1 MGLSKKPALRHR
13 QMHGLLIVAA
23 VFWINLFVL
32 GFFRAGGVLYVAM
45 VRTFECSYEKASWP
59 FSLAGATLCMTG
71 PFASALSRLLS
82 IRLIVTI
89 GALITSVAISCCF
102 FADEIVTVVILLGIL
117 YGIGTGLICNLT
129 PLLLTQCFE
138 KHRAIACGV
147 AYSGSTIGSFFWP
160 ALLEYLIHQYGLR
173 GSLLIYGAII
183 LHGVLGAILL
193 RPFAKVP
200 QAEADAPK
208 CAQESDR
215 DVLEPLQKC
224 QSVDFQPMHNG
235 SSNLPPQFTGRRIS
249 SHASL
254 ASATEETD
262 NLSTCA
268 ISVSNMCMV
277 LSDGDRRFSRDEQT
291 GPVLKKKCTSLSS
304 CDKLRGSSGFLHS
317 RRSSAETAV
326 HEGSVVAQAQEKEV
340 PENDNGAV
348 SWCSTVIRVVQRDLQ
363 LLRNQYFIF
372 VTISAVGFFFVF
384 STFIIIIPD
393 YATDQGLTP
402 SDGVFLLSVYGISDL
417 LSKPIPGLLA
427 YNNLLSNKG
436 IFISGGFIT
445 GLIMLVMPF
454 MHSYWS
460 FVVMTLLF
468 GLMTGGLIFM
478 SPVLLTEFLGPQLA
492 VMAFGLSNLFIGLAS
507 LMRPFIIGYFKDNWN
522 SYNGLFYTMAGA
534 CIFSSLIW
542 FVDPILT
549 KMQTRRN
556 EKADCEKPQ
565 AV

>member
-71 PFASALSRLLS
+71 PFASALSRLFS
-82 IRLIVTI
+82 IRALVTI
-89 GALITSVAISCCF
+89 GVLITSVAISCCF
-102 FADEIVTVVILLGIL
+102 FANEIVTVVVLLGIL

-160 ALLEYLIHQYGLR
+160 SLLEYLIQKYGLR

-200 QAEADAPK
+200 PAEADAPK
-208 CAQESDR
+208 GTQDSDG
-215 DVLEPLQKC
+215 DTLEPLQKC

-235 SSNLPPQFTGRRIS
+235 SSNLPTHFTGRRTC

-254 ASATEETD
+254 ASALEEND
-262 NLSTCA
+262 NISTCA

-277 LSDGDRRFSRDEQT
+277 LSDGDRRFSKDEQT
-291 GPVLKKKCTSLSS
+291 GPILKRKCTSATS
-304 CDKLRGSSGFLHS
+304 CDKLTGSSGVLNS
-317 RRSSAETAV
+317 RQSSAETV
-326 HEGSVVAQAQEKEV
+326 LHEDSVVAAQDKQV
-340 PENDNGAV
+340 PQDTNGAS
-348 SWCSTVIRVVQRDLQ
+348 SWCSTIVRVVRRDLQ

-402 SDGVFLLSVYGISDL
+402 SDGVFMLSVYGISDL

-427 YNNLLSNKG
+427 YNNIMSNKG

-445 GLIMLVMPF
+445 GLIMLVMPL

-460 FVVMTLLF
+460 FVLMTLLF

-507 LMRPFIIGYFKDNWN
+507 LMRPFIIGYFKDNWS

-549 KMQTRRN
+549 KMRTRKA
-556 EKADCEKPQ
+556 EKANSEMAQ

>member
-1 MGLSKKPALRHR
+1 
-13 QMHGLLIVAA
+13 
-23 VFWINLFVL
+23 
-32 GFFRAGGVLYVAM
+32 
-45 VRTFECSYEKASWP
+45 
-59 FSLAGATLCMTG
+59 
-71 PFASALSRLLS
+71 
-82 IRLIVTI
+82 
-89 GALITSVAISCCF
+89 
-102 FADEIVTVVILLGIL
+102 
-117 YGIGTGLICNLT
+117 GIGTGLICNLT

-160 ALLEYLIHQYGLR
+160 ALLEFLIQQYGLR

-193 RPFAKVP
+193 RPFAEVP
-200 QAEADAPK
+200 KAEAVVPK
-208 CAQESDR
+208 RAQESDR

-224 QSVDFQPMHNG
+224 QKN
-235 SSNLPPQFTGRRIS
+235 
-249 SHASL
+249 
-254 ASATEETD
+254 D
-262 NLSTCA
+262 NISTCA

-277 LSDGDRRFSRDEQT
+277 LSDGDRRYSRDEQT
-291 GPVLKKKCTSLSS
+291 GPVLKRKCTSAN
-304 CDKLRGSSGFLHS
+304 K
-317 RRSSAETAV
+317 TAL
-326 HEGSVVAQAQEKEV
+326 HEGSVVAVQDKVV
-340 PENDNGAV
+340 PEDDSGAV
-348 SWCSTVIRVVQRDLQ
+348 SWCSSVVRVVQRDLQ

-427 YNNLLSNKG
+427 YNNLMSNKG
-436 IFISGGFIT
+436 IFIAGGFIT
-445 GLIMLVMPF
+445 GLIMLAMPF

-507 LMRPFIIGYFKDNWN
+507 LMRPFIIGEVCTDYMC
-522 SYNGLFYTMAGA
+522 Y
-534 CIFSSLIW
+534 
-542 FVDPILT
+542 
-549 KMQTRRN
+549 
-556 EKADCEKPQ
+556 
-565 AV
+565 